1 MAGEEDVAID
11 VMGRTYVIEFSIMQQ
26 VREGIWWTLSAG
38 MNSIPYSLIHWYCV
52 G

>member
-26 VREGIWWTLSAG
+26 VRDKREERIRGR
-38 MNSIPYSLIHWYCV
+38 
-52 G
+52 

>member
-26 VREGIWWTLSAG
+26 VREGGNIVDSR
-38 MNSIPYSLIHWYCV
+38 SYSLIHWYCV

>member
-26 VREGIWWTLSAG
+26 VRDKREERIRGK
-38 MNSIPYSLIHWYCV
+38 
-52 G
+52 

>member
-26 VREGIWWTLSAG
+26 VRLQERERRD
-38 MNSIPYSLIHWYCV
+38 
-52 G
+52 